1 MENFCWG
8 DLVSAGYNSNLKTI
22 GPRMAQL
29 LTSLYDRSQTT
40 FTLRDVESI
49 TGLRPSLA
57 SSLIHKAA
65 KRGLVSRLK
74 RGVVLIIPAE
84 LGSGH

>member
-1 MENFCWG
+1 
-8 DLVSAGYNSNLKTI
+8 
-22 GPRMAQL
+22 MAQL

-49 TGLRPSLA
+49 TGLRPGLA

-74 RGVVLIIPAE
+74 RGVFLIIPSE